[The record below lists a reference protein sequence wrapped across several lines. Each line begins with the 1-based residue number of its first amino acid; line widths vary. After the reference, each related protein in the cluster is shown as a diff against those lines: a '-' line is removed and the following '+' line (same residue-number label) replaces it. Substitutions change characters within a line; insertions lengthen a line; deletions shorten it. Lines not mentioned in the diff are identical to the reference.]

1 MVKSDQNENLNTR
14 ILEYFIMLHFFQAAK
29 PTALGIL
36 RRGVAA
42 RLAYLRQH
50 LRRHPVLERLRLRQ
64 LRREHQ
70 GVETAFVDEDSL
82 LFASHVVKGGVTFR

>member
-1 MVKSDQNENLNTR
+1 MVKSDQNENSKTR

-29 PTALGIL
+29 PSALSIL
-36 RRGVAA
+36 RRDVAA

-50 LRRHPVLERLRLRQ
+50 LRRHPVLEHPSLRQ

-70 GVETAFVDEDSL
+70 GIETRLVDDDKVSSL
-82 LFASHVVKGGVTFR
+82 T